1 MTVKEFVE
9 DTLVQI
15 VEGVQAAQMR
25 IAKSGAAIN
34 RYGMTMVSSQLDGRR
49 YDPETREVEELVRF
63 DIAVTVEGGTGTR
76 GGVGV
81 FLGPV
86 ALGSQGQ
93 SSNKDA
99 QVSRVQFAVPI
110 VYPETA
116 PTEST

>member
-15 VEGVQAAQMR
+15 VEGVQGAQER
-25 IAKSGAAIN
+25 TSKSGAGIN
-34 RYGMTMVSSQLDGRR
+34 RAGMTLTFAQLNGRR
-49 YDPETREVEELVRF
+49 YDPQTHEVEELVRF
-63 DIAVTVEGGTGTR
+63 DIAVTIEGGTGTK

-81 FLGPV
+81 FLGGV

-93 SSNKDA
+93 SSSKDA

-110 VYPETA
+110 VYPATK
-116 PTEST
+116 PPGG